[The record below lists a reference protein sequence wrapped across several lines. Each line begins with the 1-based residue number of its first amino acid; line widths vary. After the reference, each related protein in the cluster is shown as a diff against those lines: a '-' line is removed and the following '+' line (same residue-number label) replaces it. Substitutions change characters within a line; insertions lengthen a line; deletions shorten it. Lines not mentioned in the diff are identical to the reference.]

1 MIVSGIQLNDR
12 MTAPLKTIAKTMGQL
27 ISSMEKAGNTSI
39 SPKDLA
45 NLSDGVLKAQHQIA
59 RLKDYYTQATPSISN
74 NAQKQKEWN
83 KEISNANNGMNG
95 LMKKIKGIGATLAA
109 GFTAKKLIDLSDEAV
124 SIDARLNLI
133 TDTEEQK
140 GNLKNYIYQM
150 AQESKAPLNAF
161 TSDVAKLGLLAG
173 NVFSNNG
180 EIVQFMGTMQKAFRI
195 TGTGGQEA
203 SAAMYQLNQALASGK
218 LQGDEFR
225 SVMENAPM
233 LAQAIAK
240 NMGVSLGE
248 LKKLGSE
255 GKITSD
261 IIRESVLGMTDEVN
275 AKFKELPMTWG
286 DVWLQIKNF
295 GIRALSPLL
304 SEINKLANSKSFQ
317 SLVNSMLSG
326 FYLIAQVGTKVFS
339 GLGKVAEFIY
349 KNWDFIAPL
358 FFGIASAVGVFG
370 VAMAIAKAQTIM
382 ATIAEM
388 AHTAVIGAKIMATWL
403 QIAATQGMTVAQTQL
418 NIATWGFPGTWL
430 VAAIVA
436 IVVIIGA
443 VILSMVKWA
452 TGTRT
457 WAGVIVGAFYWIRA
471 VIYNVMS
478 AIAFNVGSK
487 IALIWN
493 AFASVANFI
502 GNVMRDPA
510 SSFINFVKDM
520 ALQALDILKGF
531 AGAVDKVVGTNFA
544 GTVDQWKGNVQG
556 VATTLSGKYGNGK
569 YKEVVSKK
577 TAADFGM
584 DWGRKGLGASYSK
597 GNKIGEGIS
606 QKIKNPFGDVKS
618 PFDMSSMGGANNLA
632 KDTGVGGNGGK
643 DVGKNTGKTADNT
656 GKMANSLEDS
666 EEDLKYLRELAEQ
679 EHINQF
685 TTAEIKV
692 EMNNNNKI
700 EKGMDLKEIIDGL
713 ANEIETRMTQI
724 AEGVK

>member
-1 MIVSGIQLNDR
+1 MGTIMSSIQMTDRLSAPVLKMASALNQLIVQMEVADS
-12 MTAPLKTIAKTMGQL
+12 KTIDPKGLKEIKENIGTANAELMILQNELVKADNKT
-27 ISSMEKAGNTSI
+27 KAI
-39 SPKDLA
+39 
-45 NLSDGVLKAQHQIA
+45 
-59 RLKDYYTQATPSISN
+59 N
-74 NAQKQKEWN
+74 NSQKQWKKSVIDTGNSMDELV
-83 KEISNANNGMNG
+83 G
-95 LMKKIKGIGATLAA
+95 KIKTVAMSFGA

-133 TDTEEQK
+133 TDTAEQK

-195 TGTGGQEA
+195 TGTGSQEA

-261 IIRESVLGMTDEVN
+261 IIRESVLGMTDEIN
-275 AKFKELPMTWG
+275 QKFKELPMTWS
-286 DVWLQIKNF
+286 DVWLQVKNF
-295 GIRALSPLL
+295 GIRALEPLL
-304 SEINKLANSKSFQ
+304 SEINKLANSKAFQ
-317 SLVNSMLSG
+317 SLVSNMLSG

-339 GLGKVAEFIY
+339 GLGEIAG
-349 KNWDFIAPL
+349 FIAQNWGFIEPL

-370 VAMAIAKAQTIM
+370 VAMAVAKAKTVM

-403 QIAATQGMTVAQTQL
+403 QIAATQGMTAAQTQL

-430 VAAIVA
+430 IAAIVG
-436 IVVIIGA
+436 ITVVIGG
-443 VILSMVKWA
+443 VILAMVKWA
-452 TGTRT
+452 TGTKS
-457 WAGVIVGAFYWIRA
+457 WAGVIVGSLYWVGA
-471 VIYNVMS
+471 VFQNIISGIVY
-478 AIAFNVGSK
+478 FVGNS
-487 IALIWN
+487 ITLIWN

-520 ALQALDILKGF
+520 ALLSLDILKGF
-531 AGAVDKVVGTNFA
+531 AGAVDKVIGTNFA
-544 GTVDQWKGNVQG
+544 GKIEDWKGNVKS
-556 VATTLSGKYGNGK
+556 VATTLSNKHGNGK
-569 YKEVVSKK
+569 YKEIVSKK
-577 TAADFGM
+577 TVANFGM
-584 DWGRKGLGASYSK
+584 DWKRKGLSASYDK
-597 GNKIGEGIS
+597 GAKIGEGLAN
-606 QKIKNPFGDVKS
+606 KFKNPFE
-618 PFDMSSMGGANNLA
+618 DMGKTVDPSSMGGISNL
-632 KDTGVGGNGGK
+632 GK
-643 DVGKNTGKTADNT
+643 DAGVAGKDIKKNTGKTADNT

-666 EEDLKYLRELAEQ
+666 TEELMYLRELAEQ

-692 EMNNNNKI
+692 EMNNNNRI
-700 EKGMDLKEIIDGL
+700 EKGMDLKEIINGL

>member
-95 LMKKIKGIGATLAA
+95 LINKIKGIGLTLGA

-133 TDTEEQK
+133 TDTAEQK

-195 TGTGGQEA
+195 TGTGPQEA

-261 IIRESVLGMTDEVN
+261 IIRESVLGMTDEIN
-275 AKFKELPMTWG
+275 QKFKELPMTWS
-286 DVWLQIKNF
+286 DVWLQVKNF
-295 GIRALSPLL
+295 GIRALEPLL

-317 SLVNSMLSG
+317 SLVSNMLSG
-326 FYLIAQVGTKVFS
+326 FYLIALVGTKVFS
-339 GLGKVAEFIY
+339 GLGEIAG
-349 KNWDFIAPL
+349 FIAQNWGFIEPL

-370 VAMAIAKAQTIM
+370 VAMAVAKAKTVM

-388 AHTAVIGAKIMATWL
+388 AHTAVIGAKIMATWV
-403 QIAATQGMTVAQTQL
+403 QIAATQGMTAAQTQL

-430 VAAIVA
+430 IAAIVG
-436 IVVIIGA
+436 ITVVIGG
-443 VILSMVKWA
+443 VILAMVKWA
-452 TGTRT
+452 TGTKS
-457 WAGVIVGAFYWIRA
+457 WAGVIVGSLYWVGA
-471 VIYNVMS
+471 VFQNIISGIVY
-478 AIAFNVGSK
+478 FVGNS
-487 IALIWN
+487 ITLIWN

-520 ALQALDILKGF
+520 ALQSLDILKGF
-531 AGAVDKVVGTNFA
+531 AGAVDKVIGTNFA
-544 GTVDQWKGNVQG
+544 GKIEDWKGNVKS
-556 VATTLSGKYGNGK
+556 VATTLSNKHGNGK
-569 YKEVVSKK
+569 YKEIVSKK
-577 TAADFGM
+577 TVANFGM
-584 DWGRKGLGASYSK
+584 DWKRKGLSASYDK
-597 GNKIGEGIS
+597 GAKIGDGLAN
-606 QKIKNPFGDVKS
+606 KIKNPFGDMGKTVDPSK
-618 PFDMSSMGGANNLA
+618 MGGGGISNLG
-632 KDTGVGGNGGK
+632 KDAGVAGK

-666 EEDLKYLRELAEQ
+666 TEELMYLRELAEQ

-692 EMNNNNKI
+692 EMNNNNRI
-700 EKGMDLKEIIDGL
+700 EKGMDLEEIIDGL

-724 AEGVK
+724 AEGEE

>member
-1 MIVSGIQLNDR
+1 MIVSGIELNDR

-27 ISSMEKAGNTSI
+27 ISSMEKAGNTNLT
-39 SPKDLA
+39 PKDLA
-45 NLSDGVLKAQHQIA
+45 TLSDGVLKAQHQIS
-59 RLKDYYTQATPSISN
+59 RLKDYYTQATPAIRN

-83 KEISNANNGMNG
+83 KEISNAKTGMNG
-95 LMKKIKGIGATLAA
+95 LMDKIKGIGLTLAA
-109 GFTAKKLIDLSDEAV
+109 GFTVKKLINLSDEAV

-133 TDTEEQK
+133 TDTAEQK

-173 NVFSNNG
+173 HVFSNNG

-195 TGTGGQEA
+195 SGTQGEEA

-275 AKFKELPMTWG
+275 KKFKELPMTWS
-286 DVWLQIKNF
+286 DIFLNAKNF
-295 GIRALSPLL
+295 GIRALEPLL
-304 SEINKLANSKSFQ
+304 KGINSLANNKSFQ
-317 SLVNSMLSG
+317 NLVNSMLSG
-326 FYLIAQVGTKVFS
+326 FYLISQVGTKVFL
-339 GLGKVAEFIY
+339 GLGKVAGFIA
-349 KNWDFIAPL
+349 KNWGFIEPL

-370 VAMAIAKAQTIM
+370 VAMAIAKAKTVM

-388 AHTAVIGAKIMATWL
+388 AHTAVIGAKIMATWM
-403 QIAATQGMTVAQTQL
+403 QIVVTKGMTVAQKEL

-430 VAAIVA
+430 VAAIVG

-443 VILSMVKWA
+443 VILAMVKWA

-457 WAGVIVGAFYWIRA
+457 WTGIIVGSLYWVGA
-471 VIYNVMS
+471 VFKNIISGIVY
-478 AIAFNVGSK
+478 FVGSK
-487 IALIWN
+487 VALIWN

-520 ALQALDILKGF
+520 ALQSLDILKGF
-531 AGAVDKVVGTNFA
+531 AGAVDKVIGTNFA
-544 GTVDQWKGNVQG
+544 GTVEQWKGNVQG
-556 VATTLSGKYGNGK
+556 VATTLSSKYGNGK
-569 YKEVVSKK
+569 YKGIVSKK
-577 TAADFGM
+577 TVADFGM
-584 DWGRKGLGASYSK
+584 DLGRKGLGASYDK
-597 GNKIGEGIS
+597 GAKIGEGLAN
-606 QKIKNPFGDVKS
+606 KFKNPFGDMGKI
-618 PFDMSSMGGANNLA
+618 PDFNSMGGANNLA
-632 KDTGVGGNGGK
+632 KDTGVGGKGGK